1 MKAYQDLISL
11 TSEQQRIDFI
21 SAVIREHQASAEYR
35 IAEMAEQYYAHR
47 NPTIMNF
54 QKFVYNQFGQSVPDV
69 WSANNKI
76 ASNWYYIFTTQAVQY
91 LLGNGVSFKNDDTLD
106 KLGKGFEKTIQDLA
120 TNAKNSGVAFAYW
133 NKDHIELFKYTEF
146 APIYDEETG
155 QLASGILFRE
165 YENEL
170 QRIVLYE
177 PDGYTEYIKRKG
189 DSIKIYAEKRAY
201 LLDTAQSINSGKIIT
216 GTENYS
222 KLPIFQLWNVN
233 KQSDI
238 IGNRETIDAYD
249 LMISGLIN
257 NVSDGEFIY
266 WVLKNCGG
274 MDAVDDA
281 KFIEQLK
288 LTRVTHA
295 DGDDGASVDAHKVEV
310 EFEASET
317 ALNRLRNQLYTD
329 FMALDVDKLSASNVT
344 ATQIKAAYEPINQK
358 TDQFEYQ
365 VTEFITNLLDFLDID
380 DTPTYTRSQMSNQ
393 AETVDIIVQGASY
406 LSSEYI
412 TTKILT
418 LLGDADKAEEVL
430 KQLETEGMQ
439 RLGVE

>member
-1 MKAYQDLISL
+1 
-11 TSEQQRIDFI
+11 
-21 SAVIREHQASAEYR
+21 
-35 IAEMAEQYYAHR
+35 
-47 NPTIMNF
+47 
-54 QKFVYNQFGQSVPDV
+54 
-69 WSANNKI
+69 
-76 ASNWYYIFTTQAVQY
+76 
-91 LLGNGVSFKNDDTLD
+91 
-106 KLGKGFEKTIQDLA
+106 
-120 TNAKNSGVAFAYW
+120 
-133 NKDHIELFKYTEF
+133 
-146 APIYDEETG
+146 
-155 QLASGILFRE
+155 
-165 YENEL
+165 
-170 QRIVLYE
+170 
-177 PDGYTEYIKRKG
+177 
-189 DSIKIYAEKRAY
+189 
-201 LLDTAQSINSGKIIT
+201 
-216 GTENYS
+216 
-222 KLPIFQLWNVN
+222 
-233 KQSDI
+233 
-238 IGNRETIDAYD
+238 
-249 LMISGLIN
+249 
-257 NVSDGEFIY
+257 
-266 WVLKNCGG
+266 

-365 VTEFITNLLDFLDID
+365 VTEFITNLLDFLGID

>member
-1 MKAYQDLISL
+1 
-11 TSEQQRIDFI
+11 
-21 SAVIREHQASAEYR
+21 
-35 IAEMAEQYYAHR
+35 
-47 NPTIMNF
+47 MNF

-146 APIYDEETG
+146 APIYDEKTG
-155 QLASGILFRE
+155 QLASGILFRV

-189 DSIKIYAEKRAY
+189 DSIKIYADKRAY

-216 GTENYS
+216 GAENYS
-222 KLPIFQLWNVN
+222 KLPIFQLWNIN

-238 IGNRETIDAYD
+238 VGNRETIDAYD

-295 DGDDGASVDAHKVEV
+295 DGDDGASVDAHKVDV

-365 VTEFITNLLDFLDID
+365 VTEFITSLLDFLGID

-393 AETVDIIVQGASY
+393 AETVDIIVQGVSY

-412 TTKILT
+412 TKKILT

-430 KQLETEGMQ
+430 KQIETEGMQ

>member
-1 MKAYQDLISL
+1 
-11 TSEQQRIDFI
+11 
-21 SAVIREHQASAEYR
+21 
-35 IAEMAEQYYAHR
+35 
-47 NPTIMNF
+47 
-54 QKFVYNQFGQSVPDV
+54 VPDV

-177 PDGYTEYIKRKG
+177 PDGFTEYIKRKG

-222 KLPIFQLWNVN
+222 RLPIFQLWNVN

-365 VTEFITNLLDFLDID
+365 VTEFITSLLDFLGID

-406 LSSEYI
+406 LSSEYV
-412 TTKILT
+412 TKKILT

>member
-1 MKAYQDLISL
+1 MKTYQDLISL
-11 TSEQQRIDFI
+11 TSEQHRIDFI

-120 TNAKNSGVAFAYW
+120 TNAKHSGVAFAYW

-216 GTENYS
+216 GAENYS
-222 KLPIFQLWNVN
+222 RLPIFQLWNTN

-238 IGNRETIDAYD
+238 VGNRETIDAYD

-365 VTEFITNLLDFLDID
+365 VTEFITSLLDFLGID

-406 LSSEYI
+406 LSSEYV
-412 TTKILT
+412 TKKILT

>member
-1 MKAYQDLISL
+1 MKTYQDLIGL
-11 TSEQQRIDFI
+11 NTEQERIDFI
-21 SAVIREHQASAEYR
+21 SAVIKEHQSTSEYR
-35 IAEMAEQYYAHR
+35 IATAAELYYKHQ

-54 QKFVYNQFGQSVPDV
+54 QKFIYNQFGQSVPDV

-76 ASNWYYIFTTQAVQY
+76 PSNWYFIFTTQAVQY
-91 LLGNGVSFKNDDTLD
+91 LLGNGVSFQNDDTIS

-120 TNAKNSGVAFAYW
+120 TNAKNSGVTFAYW
-133 NKDHIELFKYTEF
+133 NDNHIEAFKYTEF
-146 APIYDEETG
+146 APLYDEETG
-155 QLASGILFRE
+155 KLASGVLFRE

-201 LLDTAQSINSGKIIT
+201 ILNTARSINSGKFIT
-216 GTENYS
+216 GAENYS
-222 KLPIFQLWNVN
+222 RLPIFQLWNIN

-238 IGNRETIDAYD
+238 VGNRETIDAYD
-249 LMISGLIN
+249 LINSGLIN

-288 LTRVTHA
+288 LTRVAHA
-295 DGDDGASVDAHKVEV
+295 DGDDGASVDAHKVDV
-310 EFEASET
+310 EFQATEA
-317 ALNRLRNQLYTD
+317 ALNRLKNQLHTD
-329 FMALDVDKLSASNVT
+329 FMALDVDKLSAANVT
-344 ATQIKAAYEPINQK
+344 ATQIKAAYELINQK

-365 VTEFITNLLDFLDID
+365 ITEFITTLLEFLGID

-393 AETVDIIVQGASY
+393 AETVDIIVQGAPY

-412 TTKILT
+412 TKKILT

-430 KQLETEGMQ
+430 KQIETEGMQ

>member
-1 MKAYQDLISL
+1 MKVYQDLISL

-54 QKFVYNQFGQSVPDV
+54 QKFIYNQFGQKVPDV

-106 KLGKGFEKTIQDLA
+106 KLGKDFEKTIQDLA
-120 TNAKNSGVAFAYW
+120 TDAKNSGVAFAYW

-146 APIYDEETG
+146 APIHDEETG
-155 QLASGILFRE
+155 QLASGILFRA

-177 PDGYTEYIKRKG
+177 PDGFTEYIKRKG

-238 IGNRETIDAYD
+238 VGNRETIDAYD
-249 LMISGLIN
+249 LMISGL
-257 NVSDGEFIY
+257 
-266 WVLKNCGG
+266 
-274 MDAVDDA
+274 M
-281 KFIEQLK
+281 
-288 LTRVTHA
+288 
-295 DGDDGASVDAHKVEV
+295 
-310 EFEASET
+310 
-317 ALNRLRNQLYTD
+317 
-329 FMALDVDKLSASNVT
+329 LSA
-344 ATQIKAAYEPINQK
+344 
-358 TDQFEYQ
+358 
-365 VTEFITNLLDFLDID
+365 
-380 DTPTYTRSQMSNQ
+380 
-393 AETVDIIVQGASY
+393 
-406 LSSEYI
+406 
-412 TTKILT
+412 
-418 LLGDADKAEEVL
+418 
-430 KQLETEGMQ
+430 
-439 RLGVE
+439 

>member
-1 MKAYQDLISL
+1 MKTYQDLIGL
-11 TSEQQRIDFI
+11 NTEQERIDFI
-21 SAVIREHQASAEYR
+21 SAVIKEHQSTPEYR
-35 IAEMAEQYYAHR
+35 IATAAELYYKHQ

-54 QKFVYNQFGQSVPDV
+54 QKFIYNQFGQSVPDV

-76 ASNWYYIFTTQAVQY
+76 PSNWYFIFTTQAVQY
-91 LLGNGVSFKNDDTLD
+91 LLGNGVSFQNDDTIS

-120 TNAKNSGVAFAYW
+120 TDAKNSGVTFAYW
-133 NKDHIELFKYTEF
+133 NDNHIEAFKYTEF
-146 APIYDEETG
+146 APLYDEETG
-155 QLASGILFRE
+155 KLASGVLFRE

-201 LLDTAQSINSGKIIT
+201 ILNTARSINSGKFIT
-216 GTENYS
+216 GAENYS
-222 KLPIFQLWNVN
+222 RLPIFQLWNIN

-238 IGNRETIDAYD
+238 VGNRETIDAYD

-295 DGDDGASVDAHKVEV
+295 DGDDGASVDAHKVDV

-344 ATQIKAAYEPINQK
+344 ATQIKAAYELINQK

-365 VTEFITNLLDFLDID
+365 ITEFITTLLEFLGID

-412 TTKILT
+412 TKKILT

-430 KQLETEGMQ
+430 KQIETEGMQ

>member
-1 MKAYQDLISL
+1 
-11 TSEQQRIDFI
+11 
-21 SAVIREHQASAEYR
+21 
-35 IAEMAEQYYAHR
+35 
-47 NPTIMNF
+47 
-54 QKFVYNQFGQSVPDV
+54 
-69 WSANNKI
+69 
-76 ASNWYYIFTTQAVQY
+76 
-91 LLGNGVSFKNDDTLD
+91 
-106 KLGKGFEKTIQDLA
+106 
-120 TNAKNSGVAFAYW
+120 
-133 NKDHIELFKYTEF
+133 
-146 APIYDEETG
+146 
-155 QLASGILFRE
+155 
-165 YENEL
+165 
-170 QRIVLYE
+170 
-177 PDGYTEYIKRKG
+177 
-189 DSIKIYAEKRAY
+189 
-201 LLDTAQSINSGKIIT
+201 
-216 GTENYS
+216 
-222 KLPIFQLWNVN
+222 
-233 KQSDI
+233 
-238 IGNRETIDAYD
+238 
-249 LMISGLIN
+249 MISGLIN

-365 VTEFITNLLDFLDID
+365 VTEFITNLLDFLGID